1 MSNVLKK
8 ALQYDSLQ
16 SEKYD
21 KSIKKAAQND
31 IGFLKKQL
39 SARA

>member
-1 MSNVLKK
+1 MTVYNQKNMTKVL
-8 ALQYDSLQ
+8 
-16 SEKYD
+16 
-21 KSIKKAAQND
+21 KKAAQND